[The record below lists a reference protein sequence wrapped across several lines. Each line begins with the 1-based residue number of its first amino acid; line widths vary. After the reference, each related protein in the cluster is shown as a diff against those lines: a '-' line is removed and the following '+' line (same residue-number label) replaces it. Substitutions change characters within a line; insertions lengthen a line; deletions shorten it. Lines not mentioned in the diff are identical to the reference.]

1 MADTKIGIEAYR
13 DDHAE
18 TLRRLFEL
26 TASNCVHCHP
36 VDLGTFAE
44 TLGGKTESVLDERVF
59 VSVDSGRPTGF
70 SHAVIRNPKDVEGHC
85 GAIRFLCYEP
95 GDRPSGLALLHHTVS
110 YLRDQNVAQIR
121 AFDQRDQY
129 AFYHRNH
136 AYLSDRI
143 GHVQALLSCEGFV
156 ANSGE
161 VHLDWDDYDPGE
173 PFETEQPVDL
183 VWTQEERAGP
193 IPAFKGK
200 ATIDDTFVGEC
211 HVVSCADRHASQGDR
226 LFVNW
231 LGVEEDFQGKG
242 YGRFIL
248 QEALREG
255 KRLGYRHAAISTAR
269 RNHRA
274 YAFYTNYGFRVTDWT
289 YGWALKE

>member
-110 YLRDQNVAQIR
+110 
-121 AFDQRDQY
+121 
-129 AFYHRNH
+129 
-136 AYLSDRI
+136 
-143 GHVQALLSCEGFV
+143 
-156 ANSGE
+156 
-161 VHLDWDDYDPGE
+161 
-173 PFETEQPVDL
+173 
-183 VWTQEERAGP
+183 
-193 IPAFKGK
+193 
-200 ATIDDTFVGEC
+200 
-211 HVVSCADRHASQGDR
+211 
-226 LFVNW
+226 
-231 LGVEEDFQGKG
+231 
-242 YGRFIL
+242 
-248 QEALREG
+248 
-255 KRLGYRHAAISTAR
+255 
-269 RNHRA
+269 
-274 YAFYTNYGFRVTDWT
+274 
-289 YGWALKE
+289 